1 MRQERTQL
9 GANGSEASQRI
20 PLTPILLKT
29 WTRAFVVCLTSSRH
43 PCLVDSAMVPAY
55 QHLGLCTGQGFPA
68 FAGHPRHKALD
79 RRRSRRVP
87 ILRRLGVAAT
97 RPTAKSV
104 TISSRPR
111 SQQEEQRSLALRRS
125 EAEVGKPGLDLQ
137 STIHWRSW
145 LCRLLHGTAKGS
157 KASANQR
164 SPQRLEA
171 ESRHVAFNKYGT
183 GKALHSLSLSL
194 SRSISRSLGFAPGY
208 EPQAVPVAR
217 SSEQPHFSFSLFL
230 CLCLLD

>member
-1 MRQERTQL
+1 M
-9 GANGSEASQRI
+9 
-20 PLTPILLKT
+20 
-29 WTRAFVVCLTSSRH
+29 VCLTSSRH

-183 GKALHSLSLSL
+183 GKALHSLSLYLSLALFLVLLALLRGMSHRQSCGPVIRATPFLALSL
-194 SRSISRSLGFAPGY
+194 SLSLSPGLKRQLSPLY
-208 EPQAVPVAR
+208 RAGPWSHATR
-217 SSEQPHFSFSLFL
+217 I
-230 CLCLLD
+230 CDI